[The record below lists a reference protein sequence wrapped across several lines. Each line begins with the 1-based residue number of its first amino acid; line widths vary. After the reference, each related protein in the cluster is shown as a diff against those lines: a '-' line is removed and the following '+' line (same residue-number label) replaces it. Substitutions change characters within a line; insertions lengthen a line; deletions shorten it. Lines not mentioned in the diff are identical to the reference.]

1 MYRSGKDTVKNILLF
16 NILCLDLFVFIPQ
29 LVDWKLVDCSQKEKQ
44 RQAARSSN
52 VVIVVASHYQS
63 LQIIVFLSQ
72 AGLLEIYLFCKI
84 WLEESWKLFSAEA
97 DFLWNSSFPS
107 LFV

>member
-1 MYRSGKDTVKNILLF
+1 M
-16 NILCLDLFVFIPQ
+16 
-29 LVDWKLVDCSQKEKQ
+29 DCSQKEKQ

-84 WLEESWKLFSAEA
+84 SLLRSRSDRSHVTLPVPTRLLQNRHTFLSRCFALLFARTKEA
-97 DFLWNSSFPS
+97 LD
-107 LFV
+107 